1 MPSSMCRECGNVCAK
16 RRMSFLSSHPRSP
29 TNCGTSTT
37 RTARHGHSLPSYVR
51 SRKSGEEKSTLTGAI
66 MTEHVKT
73 EIAAGIMTLT
83 LARPDK
89 KNALS
94 NAMYSAMSDGLER
107 AEKDPAVR
115 VVLFQGDGDNFT
127 AGNDLADFSA
137 QANGKDTSESQ
148 AHRFIGNLGKAT
160 RPRLAAVQGNAVG
173 VGTTMLLHCDLVF
186 LAENARLMTP
196 FVNLALVPE
205 AASSWLLPARIG
217 HVRAYA
223 MFALGEPVDAATA
236 LARGL
241 ANAVVPVGELR
252 GRAPAAAEDLTKRTA
267 GSLWQSK
274 DLKRDTEKIAAQNSR
289 ESGLF
294 AERLSTTEFR
304 EAFAAVAERSKPDFS
319 KLPA

>member
-1 MPSSMCRECGNVCAK
+1 MCRACASVFAK
-16 RRMSFLSSHPRSP
+16 RRMSFLSSPPQSP
-29 TNCGTSTT
+29 TSCGTSIT
-37 RTARHGHSLPSYVR
+37 RTARHGRSLPSYVR
-51 SRKSGEEKSTLTGAI
+51 SRKNGEEKSTLRGAI

-89 KNALS
+89 MNALS
-94 NAMYSAMSDGLER
+94 NAMYSALSDGLER

-115 VVLFQGDGDNFT
+115 VVLFQGDGDHFT

-160 RPRLAAVQGNAVG
+160 RPLIAAVQGNAVG

-186 LAENARLMTP
+186 LADTAKLMTP

-223 MFALGEPVDAATA
+223 MFALGEPLDAATA
-236 LARGL
+236 LAGRFSQPDQGVDARYGQDRRSNQSGGRFVSRAYADRRSARG
-241 ANAVVPVGELR
+241 VRCVC
-252 GRAPAAAEDLTKRTA
+252 RASQA
-267 GSLWQSK
+267 
-274 DLKRDTEKIAAQNSR
+274 
-289 ESGLF
+289 
-294 AERLSTTEFR
+294 
-304 EAFAAVAERSKPDFS
+304 
-319 KLPA
+319 